1 MTTALT
7 VHQPS
12 PLARTTD
19 PPSPAQQVAQRLVL
33 HAASGRVS
41 PRQAARLQR
50 IFEDIEDV
58 TESIVRI
65 AEHGDRM
72 AAGAA
77 ACARDVAACEAAV
90 ASYQAAAAA
99 CETQRAEAEERTR
112 LAAAVVQQEH
122 RVRVLTAG
130 VQAEELALR
139 LAALKAER
147 RAAVA
152 TAKPAATAHASATTA
167 ATAHTPGSVRTP
179 ASARSA
185 APSHDASD
193 EALAARLASEAAA
206 ILREVQVGLV
216 PTDARHPNH
225 AFAACL
231 YVQAKLDGQDAA
243 GAAAQ
248 AQEALIAHLRDGHEF
263 RPAERKAF
271 RGVYDDLKKRLDAAA
286 DTRQG
291 ATLLSMMK
299 HVGAASAPANN
310 GRGVQ

>member
-7 VHQPS
+7 AYHPS
-12 PLARTTD
+12 PLARKTD
-19 PPSPAQQVAQRLVL
+19 PRSPAQEAAQRIVQY
-33 HAASGRVS
+33 AVSGRLS
-41 PRQAARLQR
+41 PRHAGRLHR
-50 IFEDIEDV
+50 VFDDVEDV
-58 TESIVRI
+58 IESIRRI

-77 ACARDVAACEAAV
+77 ACARDMAACEAAV

-122 RVRVLTAG
+122 RVRVLTAD
-130 VQAEELALR
+130 VQAEELEIR

-147 RAAVA
+147 HAAVA
-152 TAKPAATAHASATTA
+152 TAKPPATAHAGATTA
-167 ATAHTPGSVRTP
+167 ATAHSPGAVRTS